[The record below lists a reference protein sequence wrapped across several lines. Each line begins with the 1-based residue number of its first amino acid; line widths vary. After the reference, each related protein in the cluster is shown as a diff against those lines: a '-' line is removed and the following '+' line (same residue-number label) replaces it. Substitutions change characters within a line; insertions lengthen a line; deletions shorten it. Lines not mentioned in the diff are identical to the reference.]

1 MGEEL
6 GVSDEVLWHQVINGD
21 GDAFGV
27 LFDRHYDRVW
37 RHALKVL
44 RVAHVAE
51 DVVAVVFYEAWRRRA
66 NVRMVN
72 DSILPWL
79 LITTNNTL
87 RNHVRQQ
94 RRYRHFLTQLPP
106 PEHSADIAEDIAQA
120 GESEFQASALKE
132 AFAQLRPP
140 ERDVLTLCVLEG
152 MGAKEAGAALGI
164 ADGTVKSR
172 LHRAKSRLGTLY
184 SNVMQEEEQDAQT
197 TFGWRTS

>member
-1 MGEEL
+1 MGEES
-6 GVSDEVLWHQVINGD
+6 GISDEVLWRQVVNGD

-27 LFDRHYDRVW
+27 LFDRHHDRVW

-44 RVAHVAE
+44 GLPHVAE
-51 DVVAVVFYEAWRRRA
+51 DVTAVVFYEAWRRRA

-79 LITTNNTL
+79 LVTTNNTL
-87 RNHVRQQ
+87 RNHARQQ
-94 RRYRHFLTQLPP
+94 RRYRHFLNQLPP
-106 PEHSADIAEDIAQA
+106 PEDAADIAEGISEEE
-120 GESEFQASALKE
+120 ESRTRSTALRE

-140 ERDVLTLCVLEG
+140 ERDVLTLCVIEG
-152 MGAKEAGAALGI
+152 LRVKEAGAALGL

-184 SNVMQEEEQDAQT
+184 SQVVQEQEPDAQAIL
-197 TFGWRTS
+197 GRRKS

>member
-1 MGEEL
+1 MGDES
-6 GVSDEVLWHQVINGD
+6 GVLDEVLWSQVVNGD

-27 LFDRHYDRVW
+27 LFDRHHDRVW

-44 RVAHVAE
+44 SLPHLAE
-51 DVVAVVFYEAWRRRA
+51 EVTAVVFYEAWRRRA

-79 LITTNNTL
+79 LVTTNNIL

-94 RRYRHFLTQLPP
+94 RRYRYFLSRLPP
-106 PEHSADIAEDIAQA
+106 PTDAADIADDIAEA
-120 GESEFQASALKE
+120 DEFTFKTSALRK
-132 AFAQLRPP
+132 AFTQLKPQ
-140 ERDVLTLCVLEG
+140 ERDVLTLCIIEG
-152 MGAKEAGAALGI
+152 LSSKEAGAALGI

-184 SNVMQEEEQDAQT
+184 GQVVHEQEPAAQAIL
-197 TFGWRTS
+197 GRRTS